1 MGRLSF
7 LKGSE
12 QTAKR
17 AFCILAAVC
26 AALSTW
32 AVHSG
37 KPVVWTDASGREV
50 TAFGVNYYA
59 PFWADYDAL
68 TERGL
73 DLHRVIDDDIAHFRR
88 LGLDCLRLHAIDCQI
103 STEDGALVD
112 NGHLEAFDY
121 LVSAVISNGM
131 KVVLTPIAWF
141 SPRRSPG
148 DPNGFSRRY
157 AKERL
162 CCDPALE
169 PVVTRFL
176 RTFVS
181 HTNRY
186 TRVRLADEPGVIAF
200 ECFNEPKYE
209 PGFTDA
215 QLTAKVNAFADA
227 IRSTGTKTPVFYS
240 VWQGRTETVCAGRID
255 GITASA
261 YPAGIQHGCETDPPD
276 LDRLSPLASLTNAAA
291 AGKARLVYE
300 FDSADTCATYLVSAL
315 ALTFRR
321 AGVQA
326 AAAFQYDALP
336 LAAEN
341 AATRTH
347 YLNLAYTPGKAIAM
361 AIGAE
366 AFRRVPC
373 FATQPAV
380 TNNTLTFPP
389 FRIDGT
395 RDCAELSA
403 EDAYIYTNGALSP
416 PPDPAGLT
424 RVWGIGRSDVVDSA
438 GTGAYFLDRIEPGKW
453 RLQLYPDV
461 FRVADPFTGAPGVK
475 VAALDRKVRLAV
487 NLPDLGERFALTL
500 APGDYMLTRGG
511 RVDPTPEGTGG
522 PRFVLPSLV
531 SAPLV
536 GMRLPRQASAARE
549 ILIRCPTAFA
559 PIANLS
565 FTNGLGAV
573 VRRPVREGVVRLAAG
588 TLAPGRWHVQAVAEG
603 TGGVARATGW
613 ICVYARSA
621 DWNLFDPE
629 RAANAWLFGGGRAWQ
644 ECVHDADGSPAYRL
658 RVAAFKGGKGFF
670 QFRSPLDGKAFRTAF
685 PDAARPETVIVRM
698 RTATAHTYRAELVL
712 YDDEGRAWGRT
723 VNLSTDWRD
732 IRLPIG
738 SFRYFSH
745 WRDCGPPPQEPT
757 LDARR
762 VSKVA
767 LSLGAW
773 LFPNGPEK
781 PHTLE
786 FAALRVE

>member
-32 AVHSG
+32 AAHSG

-50 TAFGVNYYA
+50 SVFGVNYYA

-68 TERGL
+68 TARGL

-121 LVSAVISNGM
+121 LVSAAISNGM

-176 RTFVS
+176 RAFVS

-209 PGFTDA
+209 LGFTDA

-240 VWQGRTETVCAGRID
+240 VWQGRTEAVCAGRID

-261 YPAGIQHGCETDPPD
+261 YPTGIQHGCETNPPD

-300 FDSADTCATYLVSAL
+300 FDSADTCATYLVPAL
-315 ALTFRR
+315 ALMFRR

-336 LAAEN
+336 LAAG
-341 AATRTH
+341 
-347 YLNLAYTPGKAIAM
+347 PGRADARLGGRAFGRCRFVRHRCLFPRPNRAGEM
-361 AIGAE
+361 A
-366 AFRRVPC
+366 
-373 FATQPAV
+373 PA
-380 TNNTLTFPP
+380 
-389 FRIDGT
+389 
-395 RDCAELSA
+395 
-403 EDAYIYTNGALSP
+403 ALS
-416 PPDPAGLT
+416 G
-424 RVWGIGRSDVVDSA
+424 
-438 GTGAYFLDRIEPGKW
+438 
-453 RLQLYPDV
+453 
-461 FRVADPFTGAPGVK
+461 
-475 VAALDRKVRLAV
+475 
-487 NLPDLGERFALTL
+487 
-500 APGDYMLTRGG
+500 
-511 RVDPTPEGTGG
+511 
-522 PRFVLPSLV
+522 
-531 SAPLV
+531 
-536 GMRLPRQASAARE
+536 RLPR
-549 ILIRCPTAFA
+549 
-559 PIANLS
+559 
-565 FTNGLGAV
+565 
-573 VRRPVREGVVRLAAG
+573 RRPVHGCAGRKGRRAGSEGAHGRLTG
-588 TLAPGRWHVQAVAEG
+588 TCSTLSARRTPGCSAEAEPGRSVC
-603 TGGVARATGW
+603 T
-613 ICVYARSA
+613 I
-621 DWNLFDPE
+621 
-629 RAANAWLFGGGRAWQ
+629 
-644 ECVHDADGSPAYRL
+644 
-658 RVAAFKGGKGFF
+658 
-670 QFRSPLDGKAFRTAF
+670 
-685 PDAARPETVIVRM
+685 
-698 RTATAHTYRAELVL
+698 
-712 YDDEGRAWGRT
+712 RT
-723 VNLSTDWRD
+723 VR
-732 IRLPIG
+732 
-738 SFRYFSH
+738 
-745 WRDCGPPPQEPT
+745 PPT
-757 LDARR
+757 
-762 VSKVA
+762 
-767 LSLGAW
+767 G
-773 LFPNGPEK
+773 
-781 PHTLE
+781 
-786 FAALRVE
+786 